1 MSEEKRR
8 TDNIVLCGLTGCGKT
23 SVGRH
28 LAYLFGLGFID
39 TDKMIE
45 EKEKNSI
52 INIFNTKGE
61 NYFREV
67 EKECLESLSGVKK
80 HVISVGSGAVEHSMD
95 SIKKLGY
102 CIWLDVPI
110 NLIVQRFIQ
119 DQNLLQQ
126 KPLLNSSLASNSNL
140 NDRKQGLSVRLE
152 ELLQKRVPFY
162 TRADL
167 HLQES
172 FYTSET
178 AAKSICEY
186 MREERIYC

>member
-1 MSEEKRR
+1 MSEEQRR
-8 TDNIVLCGLTGCGKT
+8 KDNIVLCGLTGCGKT

-61 NYFREV
+61 KYFRQV
-67 EKECLESLSGVKK
+67 EKECIDSLSGIKK
-80 HVISVGSGAVEHSMD
+80 HVISIGSGAVEHSMD
-95 SIKKLGY
+95 SIKNLGY

-110 NLIVQRFIQ
+110 NLITQRFIQ
-119 DQNLLQQ
+119 DQNLLKQ
-126 KPLLNSSLASNSNL
+126 KPLLNLGSNQE
-140 NDRKQGLSVRLE
+140 DIKHGLSVRLE

-162 TRADL
+162 TKADL